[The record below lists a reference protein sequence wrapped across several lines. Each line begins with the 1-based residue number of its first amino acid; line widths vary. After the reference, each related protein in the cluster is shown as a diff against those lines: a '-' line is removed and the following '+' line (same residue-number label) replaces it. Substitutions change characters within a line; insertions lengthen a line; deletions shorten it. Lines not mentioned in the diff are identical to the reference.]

1 MMIRILFLSI
11 LLLILN
17 ACAPPPD
24 LTPLDS
30 IGGVIVAKEVSDLPL
45 DPDDTIWREAAVK
58 EISLYPQKSVRPDS
72 QQTDIQRVRIQALHN
87 EEELAL
93 RLEWADKTPAEKRDI
108 GQFVD
113 GVAIQW
119 PVNYGTGLSL
129 PYVGM
134 GHKDNPVALW
144 FWRSDGNTET
154 LAAEGFGTLTSQSS
168 DGVQAR
174 GEWKDGTWRVV
185 FKRAMKAEGEHHV
198 SLSSDDQGLVP
209 LALAVWNGEKGQRN
223 GRKQLSA
230 WRVLYLEDGEVDSAY
245 LQQLAGLDSVQGNV
259 ETGKNLMTGKGCIA
273 CHAFPDNPVQPSTG
287 PGLRYAGGIHH
298 ADYLLESLTEP
309 SKVILPGKGFYTVQN
324 GQRVSLM
331 PPFQGSEQEQADIIA
346 YLKTLQ

>member
-1 MMIRILFLSI
+1 MMIQYRLLPA
-11 LLLILN
+11 LLLILS

-30 IGGVIVAKEVSDLPL
+30 VGGAIVAKEVSDLPL
-45 DPDDTIWREAAVK
+45 DPDDTMWREAAVN
-58 EISLYPQKSVRPDS
+58 EISLYPQKSVRPAS
-72 QQTDIQRVRIQALHN
+72 QKADIQRVRIQALHN

-93 RLEWADKTPAEKRDI
+93 RLEWTDETPAEKRDI

-119 PVNYGTGLSL
+119 PVNYGTGVSL

-144 FWRSDGNTET
+144 FWRSDGKTET

-185 FKRAMKAEGEHHV
+185 FKRAMKSEGEHYV
-198 SLSSDDQGLVP
+198 GLNPDDQGLVP

-230 WRVLYLEDGEVDSAY
+230 WRILYLEDGEVDSAY
-245 LQQLAGLDSVQGNV
+245 LQQLAGMASVQGNV
-259 ETGKNLMTGKGCIA
+259 ETGKTLMTEKGCIA
-273 CHAFPDNPVQPSTG
+273 CHAFPDNPVQPSIG

-309 SKVILPGKGFYTVQN
+309 SKVVLPGKGFYTVQN
-324 GQRVSLM
+324 GQHVSLM
-331 PPFQGSEQEQADIIA
+331 PPFQGSEQERDDIIA
-346 YLKTLQ
+346 YLKALQ